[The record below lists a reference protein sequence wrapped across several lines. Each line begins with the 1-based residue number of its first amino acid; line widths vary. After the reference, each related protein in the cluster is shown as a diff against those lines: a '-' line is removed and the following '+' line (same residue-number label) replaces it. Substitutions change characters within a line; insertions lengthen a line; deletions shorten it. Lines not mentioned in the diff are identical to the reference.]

1 MLHLLYLLSFIYFGI
16 IFTFAIGVLFLKK
29 GKNKQIHSI
38 SIIIAARNEE
48 KYLPIL
54 LEQIANQNYPPGKYE
69 IIVADDRSTDQTSE
83 IIREFQDKYSNIK
96 AIRIEK
102 ENIKLVGKKGAL
114 DAAIKAAKYEILAF
128 TDADCLPSENWL
140 QEINKHFSEETDFVA
155 GYSPLINSSKFLLM
169 LKNLE
174 RASIFAVTAGGF
186 AWNWGVTCTARNM
199 AYSKSIF
206 NKVNGF
212 EGIGHLKSG
221 DDDLMLQKMNRHI
234 RKMNFMF
241 TSDSVVF
248 SHDKENLSEHADL
261 ESRRASKWKYY
272 PFSIQLMTLFILL
285 FYSVFIFS
293 LICTIVG
300 TLQLSSFFNLFLIKT
315 IPEFL
320 LLFFFLIRIKKIK
333 LLWVFPLAELIYLP
347 YFIFFALKG
356 TFGKFKWKE

>member
-1 MLHLLYLLSFIYFGI
+1 MLHLLYLLSFIYFVI

-29 GKNKQIHSI
+29 GRNSRTNSI
-38 SIIIAARNEE
+38 SIIVAARNEE
-48 KYLPIL
+48 KYLPLL
-54 LEQIANQNYPPGKYE
+54 LEKIANQNYPLDKYE
-69 IIVADDRSTDQTSE
+69 IVIADDRSTDRTSE
-83 IIREFQDKYSNIK
+83 IIRGFQDKYNNIK

-114 DAAIKAAKYEILAF
+114 DDAIKAAKYEILAF

-199 AYSKSIF
+199 AYRKSIF

-221 DDDLMLQKMNRHI
+221 DDDLMLQKMNKYI

-241 TSDSVVF
+241 TSDSIVF
-248 SHDKENLSEHADL
+248 SNDKEDLREHADL

-272 PFSIQLMTLFILL
+272 PFSIKLMTLFIFLY
-285 FYSVFIFS
+285 YSVFIFS
-293 LICTIVG
+293 LICTIIG
-300 TLQLSSFFNLFLIKT
+300 TIQLSSFFNLFLIKT

-320 LLFFFLIRIKKIK
+320 LLFFFLIRIREIK
-333 LLWVFPLAELIYLP
+333 LLAVFPLAEFIYLP

>member
-16 IFTFAIGVLFLKK
+16 IFTFAIGILLLKK
-29 GKNKQIHSI
+29 GNNKQINAI
-38 SIIIAARNEE
+38 AIIVAARNEE
-48 KYLPIL
+48 KYLPLL
-54 LEQIANQNYPPGKYE
+54 LEKIANQNYPHDKYE
-69 IIVADDRSTDQTSE
+69 IVLADDRSTDKTSK
-83 IIREFQDKYSNIK
+83 IIREFQNKYKNIK
-96 AIRIEK
+96 MVSIKK
-102 ENIKLVGKKGAL
+102 ENKTLVGKKGAL
-114 DAAIKAAKYEILAF
+114 DAAIKSAKYEILAF

-140 QEINKHFSEETDFVA
+140 KEINKYFSEETDFVA
-155 GYSPLINSSKFLLM
+155 GYSPLINSSKLLSM

-186 AWNWGVTCTARNM
+186 AWNWGVTCTARNL
-199 AYSKSIF
+199 AYRKELF
-206 NKVNGF
+206 QKVNGF

-241 TSDSVVF
+241 TSDSEVV
-248 SHDKENLSEHADL
+248 SHDKEKMHEHADL

-272 PFSIQLMTLFILL
+272 PFNIKLMTLFIFL
-285 FYSVFIFS
+285 FYSVFISS
-293 LICTIVG
+293 LICAIIGTIK
-300 TLQLSSFFNLFLIKT
+300 LSSFFNLFFVKT

-333 LLWVFPLAELIYLP
+333 LLSLFPLAELIYLP

>member
-1 MLHLLYLLSFIYFGI
+1 MLHLLYLFNFIYFGI

-29 GKNKQIHSI
+29 GKNKKINSI
-38 SIIIAARNEE
+38 SIIVAARNEE
-48 KYLPIL
+48 RYLPLL
-54 LEQIANQNYPPGKYE
+54 LEKIANQNYPRDKYE
-69 IIVADDRSTDQTSE
+69 IVLADDRSTDRTSE
-83 IIREFQDKYSNIK
+83 IIWKFQNKYSNIK

-114 DAAIKAAKYEILAF
+114 DAAIKAAKHEILAF

-140 QEINKHFSEETDFVA
+140 KEINKYFSEETDFVT
-155 GYSPLINSSKFLLM
+155 GYSPLINFPQFLSM

-174 RASIFAVTAGGF
+174 RASIFSITAGGF

-199 AYSKSIF
+199 AYRKSIF

-221 DDDLMLQKMNRHI
+221 DDDLMLQKMNKHI

-241 TSDSVVF
+241 TSDSIVF
-248 SHDKENLSEHADL
+248 SHDKENLREHADL
-261 ESRRASKWKYY
+261 ECRRASKWKYY
-272 PFSIQLMTLFILL
+272 TFGIKLMTLFIFLY
-285 FYSVFIFS
+285 YSVFSCS
-293 LICTIVG
+293 LIGAIIGTI
-300 TLQLSSFFNLFLIKT
+300 QLSSFLNLVLIKI

-320 LLFFFLIRIKKIK
+320 LLFFFLIRIKKTR
-333 LLWVFPLAELIYLP
+333 LLLAFPLAELIYLP